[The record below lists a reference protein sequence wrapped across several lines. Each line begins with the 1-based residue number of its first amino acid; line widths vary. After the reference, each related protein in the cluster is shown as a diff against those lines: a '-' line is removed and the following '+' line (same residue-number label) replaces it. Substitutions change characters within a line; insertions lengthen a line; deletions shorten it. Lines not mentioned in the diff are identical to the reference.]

1 MKEFTYT
8 ITDPNGL
15 HARPAGLLV
24 KEASKYTAQITLNC
38 NGKSGDAKKIFA
50 VMGMGVKGGASVTV
64 TTNGADE
71 EIAARVLED
80 FFKSNL

>member
-1 MKEFTYT
+1 MKDFTYT

-38 NGKSGDAKKIFA
+38 NGKTGDAKKIFA
-50 VMGMGVKGGASVTV
+50 VMGMGVKSGASVTV
-64 TTNGADE
+64 KADGPDE
-71 EIAARVLED
+71 ELAVLELEE

>member
-1 MKEFTYT
+1 MKDFTYT

-24 KEASKYTAQITLNC
+24 KEASKYTCKITLNC
-38 NGKSGDAKKIFA
+38 NGKTGDAKKIFA
-50 VMGMGVKGGASVTV
+50 VMGMGVKSGASVSV
-64 TTNGADE
+64 IADGPDE
-71 EIAARVLED
+71 ELAVRELEE